1 MIALAINIAFIVMFI
16 KNFDSKKIPYDIER
30 RVRLD
35 KMTKEEAKK
44 YLAPRDKNFDM
55 YKQ

>member
-1 MIALAINIAFIVMFI
+1 MFI